1 MPLGHFLYFVEAD
14 KPYCNLNGKKNRVK
28 KQKVTFLKSI
38 YTQKLSSFLRIH
50 FCISPVYTV

>member
-14 KPYCNLNGKKNRVK
+14 KPYCNLNGKKKKKKTRVK

-38 YTQKLSSFLRIH
+38 CIQKISSF
-50 FCISPVYTV
+50 